1 MGGVMQSPELLN
13 RATQHRNAP
22 TPFEKIL
29 WKHLNRSQL
38 GGYKFRRQ
46 HVIGHRIVD
55 FFCPEKGLVVEVD
68 GDTHDAERDRMSDLQ
83 MHRLGFH
90 ILRIT
95 NREVGANINGVL
107 EAILF
112 QLNQLP
118 DRWAGD
124 SPTPSPPLK
133 GRGL

>member
-1 MGGVMQSPELLN
+1 MGKAMQSRELLN

-29 WKHLNRSQL
+29 WKYLNRSQL

-68 GDTHDAERDRMSDLQ
+68 GDTHDADRDHMSDLDMQ
-83 MHRLGFH
+83 RLGFH
-90 ILRIT
+90 VLRVS
-95 NREVGANINGVL
+95 NRDVGAHINGVL

-112 QLNQLP
+112 RLNQLP
-118 DRWAGD
+118 DRWDGN
-124 SPTPSPPLK
+124 SPTPTPPLK

>member
-118 DRWAGD
+118 DRWTGD